1 MKSKTSF
8 FNKTVFKKNLTRFAP
23 VMAVYTLCLILGMMM
38 ERAKVALPPRTST
51 YDVVIIEYLK
61 KAVPVEAASWEE
73 AKMLVN
79 EAWDNGTY
87 VLTADDFAGV
97 SFTLGR

>member
-1 MKSKTSF
+1 M
-8 FNKTVFKKNLTRFAP
+8 TRK
-23 VMAVYTLCLILGMMM
+23 
-38 ERAKVALPPRTST
+38 RAKVSHPTRTST
-51 YDVVIIEYLK
+51 YEVVIAEYQK
-61 KAVPVEAASWEE
+61 KVEHVEAASWEE

-97 SFTLGR
+97 SFTLGH